1 MLLNFNVPV
10 KGNEKL
16 SKLLEIINKENRI
29 AMLLRASNI
38 NAIDRL
44 GLSDHGPTHVKIV
57 ANVALKMLRLLNEQG
72 VHPSAVKNYGLGMED
87 AEVIVILAS
96 LLHDVGLAIHRE
108 GHEEY
113 SIMIALEVLR
123 DILLQIYDEE
133 KAVIIKSEVLHAM
146 VSHHKKPYTVEGGVV
161 RIADGLD
168 MAKGRARIPFTVGKV
183 NIHSV
188 SALAIESISIGR
200 GEEVPIDIK
209 IRMTNSAGI
218 FQVDELLKEKIKDSG
233 LEEYILVEAEI
244 IGEEKKIVERI
255 KL

>member
-1 MLLNFNVPV
+1 MSLNFKVPV

-29 AMLLRASNI
+29 ATLLRASNI

-44 GLSDHGPTHVKIV
+44 GLSDHGPTHVKIM
-57 ANVALKMLRLLNEQG
+57 ANVALKILRLLNEQG

-123 DILLQIYDEE
+123 AILLQIYDEE
-133 KAVIIKSEVLHAM
+133 KAEIIKSEVLHAM
-146 VSHHKKPYTVEGGVV
+146 VSHHKKPYTIEGGAV
-161 RIADGLD
+161 RVADGLD

>member
-1 MLLNFNVPV
+1 MSLNFNVPV

-16 SKLLEIINKENRI
+16 SKLLDMINQSNRM
-29 AMLLRASNI
+29 AALLRASNV
-38 NAIDRL
+38 NAIDRS

-57 ANVALKMLRLLNEQG
+57 ANIALKLLRQLNEHG
-72 VHPSAVKNYGLGMED
+72 ISPSVVKNYGMGMED
-87 AEVIVILAS
+87 AEVIVVLAS
-96 LLHDVGLAIHRE
+96 LLHDIGLVIHRE
-108 GHEEY
+108 EHEEY
-113 SIMIALEVLR
+113 SIMIALDILR
-123 DILLQIYDEE
+123 DLLSRLYNEE
-133 KAVIIKSEVLHAM
+133 ETETVRAEVLHAM
-146 VSHHKKPYTVEGGVV
+146 IGHHKKPYTVEGGVV